1 MSSDAWSDLREGA
14 IRKFCFVEIDLAGHS
29 AIAAN
34 NSTRDA
40 EATFSAFLDYIEE
53 KVIAHGGQ
61 AWSLAGDG
69 GLFAFYDDDVTT
81 MAEQATAAA
90 LDIVDHLEEFNKTKS
105 RVKQQVRVRIA
116 VHLGDAR
123 YFKQTG
129 RIQSDDINFVAHLEK
144 AWTKPDSV
152 SVSANVYR
160 ELVQEEMRSRFRD
173 NGTFEGRSVYTSAP
187 PEEEVKAEPE
197 APAPEPAPPPPEQ
210 PDLPPQPVEVKDRY
224 AVVVGISA
232 YEDDTIPNLKY
243 AAEDAQAVYNAL
255 VRHGGYKEE
264 NIKLLL
270 NEQATYREIKSAL
283 GTFLPRNAEKD
294 DAVFIYFAGHGC
306 PDVDRSEGNPEDKIA
321 KYLAPWDADRDDL
334 YSTAFRMDE
343 LSAMLKRIES
353 QYIVLALDTCYSG
366 QAGQG
371 RTFETVNTRAV
382 LSNAFLNRIAGQ
394 GRVVITAADVNELS
408 MELDA
413 FGHGIFTHH
422 LVTGMKGEADL
433 DGDGLVSVQELYDY
447 LSERVTKDAMSAG
460 GRQHPLFRGSLPG
473 KLPLTTVQEQ
483 VKEPA
488 PPPVDPVTR
497 DMEEA
502 LRLQGLGQHDE
513 AIELLSRVLPGAGA
527 RIPEVRRA
535 LGKARLIKGDLDGAL
550 EEYRAAID
558 ADPTSAV
565 GYADYSAALM
575 KAGDRTAAIDA
586 LRRAV
591 KIDPAL
597 RDQSVLIEM
606 DLEAKVREAPGDW
619 RLRLAL
625 ASVLALQGAADAA
638 LEHIRRAVDAAHDD
652 DLEALAG
659 DFTENPAFVDLRAT
673 PAAVEVQSLLS
684 GRQEA
689 LAGLRACLEEGERLR
704 KGGKLAAARQRYL
717 QAAEQWP
724 RYRETLV
731 KRAAEVT
738 AAEASLKKANLER
751 LIKEPFLAEFVEQTL
766 SVKDREKLRAGQGPK
781 ALSMDRARLEKA
793 LGAAGFL
800 PIDLDQAFKLFQMR
814 YAAQAEQT
822 IAELVERTRRLIAAD
837 FLDRAQE
844 TTELILAI
852 DPAHAMG
859 KALSQRV
866 SDIKRQQ
873 AETAKLLSMAEMLV
887 REHEYEKAVALL
899 RGQASLLS
907 GKGEYSKLLKT
918 AEEGRTREA
927 AVKSFFTLASQK
939 ESQEKWLES
948 FGILTQI
955 RLAQPDDP
963 RVQKRYQEI
972 RRRVREW
979 EQEHARKTP
988 ENMVFVPSGYFLMGD
1003 GLPVF
1008 VDSFYID
1015 RHPVTNRQYREFLE
1029 HLEKTQD
1036 HSRCH
1041 PDEPRKKPHRPSA
1054 WGDPRWSGDDLP
1066 VVGIDWFDAYAYAA
1080 WAGKRLP
1087 YETEWEK
1094 AASWKEEEEVKLL
1107 YPWGNEFDPARC
1119 NSAEGGIGRTTPVDR
1134 YAKSPSPYGVLDM
1147 CGNVWEWC
1155 LEWFYD
1161 LPVRR
1166 RLVTNPKGPAYGE
1179 GHVLR
1184 GGSWGDDRR
1193 GVTTRQRSRAYP
1205 LSSFSTVGFRCVKSV
1220 A

>member
-1 MSSDAWSDLREGA
+1 MSADAWSDLREGA

-53 KVIAHGGQ
+53 KATAHEGQ
-61 AWSLAGDG
+61 AWGLAGDG

-90 LDIVDHLEEFNKTKS
+90 LDIVDHLDEFNATKS

-144 AWTKPDSV
+144 GATKPDSV
-152 SVSANVYR
+152 SISSNVYR
-160 ELVQEEMRSRFRD
+160 ELTQEELQNRFRD

-187 PEEEVKAEPE
+187 PEEEAQP
-197 APAPEPAPPPPEQ
+197 APAAPEPEPPPPEQ
-210 PDLPPQPVEVKDRY
+210 PDLPLQPVEVKDRY
-224 AVVVGISA
+224 AVIIGISS
-232 YEDDTIPNLKY
+232 YTDDAIPNLKY
-243 AAEDAQAVYNAL
+243 AAEDAQAVHDAL
-255 VRHGGYKEE
+255 IRHGDYKKE

-283 GTFLPRNAEKD
+283 GTFLPRSAQKD

-306 PDVDRSEGNPEDKIA
+306 PDVDHSGDNPEDKIT
-321 KYLAPWDADRDDL
+321 KYLAPCDAHRDDL
-334 YSTAFRMDE
+334 YSTAFPMDD
-343 LSAMLKRIES
+343 LSAMFKRIES
-353 QYIVLALDTCYSG
+353 QYVVMALDTCYSG

-394 GRVVITAADVNELS
+394 GRVVITASDINELS

-413 FGHGIFTHH
+413 FGHGIFTHY
-422 LVTGMKGEADL
+422 LVAGLKGEADL
-433 DGDGLVSVQELYDY
+433 DADGAVSVQELYDY
-447 LSERVTKDAMSAG
+447 LAERVTKDAMSAG
-460 GRQHPLFRGSLPG
+460 GRQHPLFRGALPG
-473 KLPLTTVQEQ
+473 KLPLTRVQEQ
-483 VKEPA
+483 EPE
-488 PPPVDPVTR
+488 PEPVVVDPVSR
-497 DMEEA
+497 DLEEA
-502 LRLQGLGQHDE
+502 LRLQGAGQYDE
-513 AIELLSRVLPGAGA
+513 ALELLSRVLPIAGA
-527 RIPEVRRA
+527 RVPEARRA
-535 LGKARLIKGDLDGAL
+535 LGKTRLLKGDLDGAL

-558 ADPTSAV
+558 ADPLSAV
-565 GYADYSAALM
+565 GYADYSTALM
-575 KAGDRTAAIDA
+575 KAGDHIAAIDA

-591 KIDPAL
+591 KIDPGL

-606 DLEAKVREAPGDW
+606 DLEGKVRENPGDW
-619 RLRLAL
+619 RLRFAL
-625 ASVLALQGAADAA
+625 ASVLALQGNLDAA
-638 LEHIRRAVDAAHDD
+638 TEQIRRAVDMVSDD
-652 DLEALAG
+652 DLEALTH
-659 DFTENPAFVDLRAT
+659 DFVENPAFVDLRAT
-673 PAAVEVQSLLS
+673 PASAEVQSLLN

-689 LAGLRACLEEGERLR
+689 LTGFRACLEEGEHLR
-704 KGGKLAAARQRYL
+704 KSGKLSAARQRYL
-717 QAAEQWP
+717 EAAERWP
-724 RYRETLV
+724 RYKEILV

-738 AAEASLKKANLER
+738 AAETSLKRANLER
-751 LIKEPFLAEFVEQTL
+751 LIKEPFLEEFVEQTL
-766 SVKDREKLRAGQGPK
+766 SVKDRSRLEAGEGPK
-781 ALSMDRARLEKA
+781 ALSLDKARLEKA
-793 LGAAGFL
+793 LATAGFL
-800 PIDLDQAFKLFQMR
+800 PVDLDQALKLFQVR
-814 YAAQAEQT
+814 YAARAEQV
-822 IAELVERTRRLIAAD
+822 IAELVERVRRLIAAD

-844 TTELILAI
+844 TTDLILAI
-852 DPAHAMG
+852 DPAHTMG
-859 KALSQRV
+859 KALAQRV

-873 AETAKLLSMAEMLV
+873 TEIAKILSMAEMLI

-899 RGQASLLS
+899 RNQANLL
-907 GKGEYSKLLKT
+907 GGRGEYPQLLKT
-918 AEEGRTREA
+918 AEEGKTREA
-927 AVKSFFTLASQK
+927 AVKSFFTLAGQK

-979 EQEHARKTP
+979 EQEHAQKTP
-988 ENMVFVPSGYFLMGD
+988 ENTVFVPSGYFLMGD

-1008 VDSFYID
+1008 VDGFYLD
-1015 RHPVTNRQYREFLE
+1015 RHPVTNRQYREFVE
-1029 HLEKTQD
+1029 YIEKTQD

-1041 PDEPRKKPHRPSA
+1041 PDEPRKKPHRPST
-1054 WGDPRWSGDDLP
+1054 WGDPKWSGDNLP
-1066 VVGIDWFDAYAYAA
+1066 VVGIDWFDAYAYAT

-1087 YETEWEK
+1087 CEAEWEK
-1094 AASWKEEEEVKLL
+1094 AASWKDDEEVKLL
-1107 YPWGNEFDPARC
+1107 YPWGNDFDPARC

-1134 YAKSPSPYGVLDM
+1134 YAKSPSPYGALDM
-1147 CGNVWEWC
+1147 CGNAWEWC

-1161 LPVRR
+1161 LTLRK
-1166 RLVTNPKGPAYGE
+1166 RLITNPKGPAFGE

-1205 LSSFSTVGFRCVKSV
+1205 LSIFPTVGFRCVKAV

>member
-1 MSSDAWSDLREGA
+1 MSADAWSDLREGA

-53 KVIAHGGQ
+53 KANAHEGR
-61 AWSLAGDG
+61 AWGLAGDG

-90 LDIVDHLEEFNKTKS
+90 LDIVDHLDEFNATRS

-123 YFKQTG
+123 YLKQTG

-144 AWTKPDSV
+144 GATKPDSV

-160 ELVQEEMRSRFRD
+160 ELVQEEMRNRFRD

-187 PEEEVKAEPE
+187 PEEEAKPA
-197 APAPEPAPPPPEQ
+197 APAPEPEPPPPEQ
-210 PDLPPQPVEVKDRY
+210 PDLPLQPVEVKDRY
-224 AVVVGISA
+224 AVIVGISA
-232 YEDDTIPNLKY
+232 YMDDAIPNLKY
-243 AAEDAQAVYNAL
+243 AAEDAQAVYSAL
-255 VRHGGYKEE
+255 VRHGGYSEE

-283 GTFLPRNAEKD
+283 GTFLPRSAQKD

-306 PDVDRSEGNPEDKIA
+306 PDVDHSGDNPEDQIT
-321 KYLAPWDADRDDL
+321 KYLAPYDAHRDDL
-334 YSTAFRMDE
+334 FSTAFPMDE

-353 QYIVLALDTCYSG
+353 QYVVMALDTCYSG

-382 LSNAFLNRIAGQ
+382 LSNSFLNRIAGQ
-394 GRVVITAADVNELS
+394 GRVVITASDINELS
-408 MELDA
+408 MELEA
-413 FGHGIFTHH
+413 LGHGIFTHH

-483 VKEPA
+483 VKEPE

-497 DMEEA
+497 DLEEA

-513 AIELLSRVLPGAGA
+513 AIDLLSRALPGAGA

-535 LGKARLIKGDLDGAL
+535 LGKTRLIKGDLDGAL

-558 ADPTSAV
+558 ADPMSAV

-575 KAGDRTAAIDA
+575 KAGDHTAAIDA

-606 DLEAKVREAPGDW
+606 DLEAKVRENPADW

-638 LEHIRRAVDAAHDD
+638 LEQIRRAVDAAHDD
-652 DLEALAG
+652 DLETLSG

-673 PAAVEVQSLLS
+673 PAAAEVQSLLS

-689 LAGLRACLEEGERLR
+689 LAGFRACMEEGERLR
-704 KGGKLAAARQRYL
+704 KGGKLAAARGRYL

-724 RYRETLV
+724 RYREALV

-738 AAEASLKKANLER
+738 AAEASLKRANLER
-751 LIKEPFLAEFVEQTL
+751 LIKEPFLGEFVEQTL
-766 SVKDREKLRAGQGPK
+766 SVRDRAKLQAGEGPK

-844 TTELILAI
+844 TTDLILAI

-859 KALSQRV
+859 KALAQRV

-873 AETAKLLSMAEMLV
+873 AETAKLLSMADMLI

-899 RGQASLLS
+899 RSQASLLS
-907 GKGEYSKLLKT
+907 GKGEYPQLLKT

-927 AVKSFFTLASQK
+927 AVKSFFTLAGQK

-963 RVQKRYQEI
+963 RVQKRYQET

-1008 VDSFYID
+1008 VDGFYVD
-1015 RHPVTNRQYREFLE
+1015 RHPVTNRQYREFLA

-1041 PDEPRKKPHRPSA
+1041 PDEPRKKPHLPSA
-1054 WGDPRWSGDDLP
+1054 WGDPKWSGDDLP

-1087 YETEWEK
+1087 YEAEWEK
-1094 AASWKEEEEVKLL
+1094 AASWKDEEEVKLL

-1134 YAKSPSPYGVLDM
+1134 YAKGLSPYGALDM
-1147 CGNVWEWC
+1147 CGNAWEWC
-1155 LEWFYD
+1155 LEWFSD
-1161 LPVRR
+1161 LTVRK
-1166 RLVTNPKGPAYGE
+1166 RLITNPKGPAYGE

-1205 LSSFSTVGFRCVKSV
+1205 LSAFPTVGFRCIRAV